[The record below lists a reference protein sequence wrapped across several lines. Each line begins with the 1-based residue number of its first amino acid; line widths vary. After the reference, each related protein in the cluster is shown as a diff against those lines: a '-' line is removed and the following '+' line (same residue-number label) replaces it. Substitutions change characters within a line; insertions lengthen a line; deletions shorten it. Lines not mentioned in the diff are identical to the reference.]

1 MRRALLTGLGIV
13 AVAGAAAGLAG
24 CQKKAETAAATG
36 DAKPAAAAA
45 PAEVGM
51 PHRKPG
57 LWAQTI
63 HVSGMNQTTK
73 ICLDADTDAKMALW
87 GQQMKD
93 ETNCKRQTTHAVPG
107 GIAFESECDMGEGG
121 HIIAKGTA
129 TGDFNSSYVVK
140 VTSTTTGS
148 AMPKADGAHEMQ
160 IDAEYKGACPAG
172 MKGGDVALEI
182 PGSGGKTVNLED
194 MQKLAEKYRQHAGK

>member
-1 MRRALLTGLGIV
+1 MRRALLMGLGLVAVTGAMTGL
-13 AVAGAAAGLAG
+13 AACQKKTEAAAGPG
-24 CQKKAETAAATG
+24 N
-36 DAKPAAAAA
+36 AKPAAA
-45 PAEVGM
+45 PADVGM
-51 PHRKPG
+51 PHRKAG

-63 HVSGMNQTTK
+63 HVSGMTQTTK
-73 ICLDADTDAKMALW
+73 ICLDGDTDAKMALW

-93 ETNCKRQTTHAVPG
+93 DTSCRRQTTHVIPG
-107 GIAFESECDMGEGG
+107 GVAFESECDMGEAGRVT
-121 HIIAKGTA
+121 ARGTA

-140 VTSTTTGS
+140 VTSTTSGS

-160 IDAEYKGACPAG
+160 IDAEYQGACPAN

-182 PGSGGKTVNLED
+182 PGTGGKTVNLED